1 MCTVV
6 RLYFMIRTVFYD
18 NCAVFH
24 IDLMGKDS
32 KCRLVI
38 DGELWKVYSTLFFIG
53 MALIQGRIGYV

>member
-1 MCTVV
+1 
-6 RLYFMIRTVFYD
+6 MIRTVFYD